1 MTFEELIEDFCNNK
15 MFVKVNN
22 DAEKTDVVQILEN
35 SIDVDQPYT
44 KSFDYEYPYVGWI
57 GGHVCGY
64 SSSPSCREWS
74 ITFQEFMS
82 IYNGDMIVEIDVPSL
97 MELV

>member
-1 MTFEELIEDFCNNK
+1 MTFEEFIEDFCDHK

-22 DAEKTDVVQILEN
+22 DTEKTDVVQILEN
-35 SIDVDQPYT
+35 SIAIDQPYT

-64 SSSPSCREWS
+64 SSPSRREWAIS
-74 ITFQEFMS
+74 FQEFIS
-82 IYNGDMIVEIDVPSL
+82 IYNGDMIMEIDVPSL

>member
-1 MTFEELIEDFCNNK
+1 MTFEEFIEDFRDNK

-44 KSFDYEYPYVGWI
+44 KSFDYAYPYVGWI
-57 GGHVCGY
+57 GRHVCGY
-64 SSSPSCREWS
+64 SSPTRREWS
-74 ITFQEFMS
+74 ITFQEFLS
-82 IYNGDMIVEIDVPSL
+82 IYNGDMIVDVDVPSF